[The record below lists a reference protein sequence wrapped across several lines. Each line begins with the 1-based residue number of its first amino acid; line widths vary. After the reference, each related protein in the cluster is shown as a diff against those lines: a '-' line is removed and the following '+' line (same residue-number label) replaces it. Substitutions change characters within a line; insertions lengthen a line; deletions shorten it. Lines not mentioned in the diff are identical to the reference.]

1 MDRKGVRRVNGT
13 LFVKMHS
20 NRDNHPAKGL
30 FFLSRRDH
38 ITGHVLQKEAF
49 MIRCVNKELAA
60 FAAVGLAL
68 AVVGP
73 AQAETVQKHS
83 HAHRYTAVHYAR
95 SHEAANES
103 NEVIVHTGRNYPTMV
118 PTQPLENGAPYFV
131 DTALATDPGQDYP
144 FGIQGQSVLPSR
156 FNPPGQD
163 EPLFRF
169 W

>member
-1 MDRKGVRRVNGT
+1 MIRRVD
-13 LFVKMHS
+13 
-20 NRDNHPAKGL
+20 NR
-30 FFLSRRDH
+30 F
-38 ITGHVLQKEAF
+38 
-49 MIRCVNKELAA
+49 AA

-68 AVVGP
+68 AIVAP
-73 AQAETVQKHS
+73 AQAETVQKHARVHHS
-83 HAHRYTAVHYAR
+83 SAVHYAR

-103 NEVIVHTGRNYPTMV
+103 NEVIVHTGRNYPVMV